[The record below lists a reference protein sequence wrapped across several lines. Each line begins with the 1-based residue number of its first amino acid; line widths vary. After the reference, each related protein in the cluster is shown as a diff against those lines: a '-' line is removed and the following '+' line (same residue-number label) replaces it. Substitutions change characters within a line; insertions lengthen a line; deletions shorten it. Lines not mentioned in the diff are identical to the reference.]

1 MYNENGFRIFL
12 SSYTRIKNNMPVT
25 NRHGKKAVDRRL
37 SSGHKKMKEDEDQ
50 ASKKPGSPSNKKNES
65 EDEQK
70 GDSEQNEGDQE
81 DDENEGD
88 QIKSE
93 NEGDQIKTKGE
104 AANTGPADAIK
115 TIVKIFPSS
124 TKNDEGYYIA
134 DIRVLTDH
142 KKKPFSISDSLDFK
156 LENMLEHISNLS
168 KASQFPVQ
176 KEVKDAGGYIDAS
189 KLDINNYMKHDT
201 TEFLI
206 LPRKYSTPAED
217 AKAKKKEEKEAKE
230 EKAAGGHLGG
240 KKYSRKTKRRVSRT
254 RKEHRKKNI

>member
-1 MYNENGFRIFL
+1 
-12 SSYTRIKNNMPVT
+12 MPVP
-25 NRHGKKAVDRRL
+25 NRLILSRKAVNKR
-37 SSGHKKMKEDEDQ
+37 SSSHHKNAIDHESE
-50 ASKKPGSPSNKKNES
+50 KPGSLSNKTNES
-65 EDEQK
+65 EDQQKESEQK
-70 GDSEQNEGDQE
+70 GKNEGDQKGK
-81 DDENEGD
+81 NEGD
-88 QIKSE
+88 QQDDEKDDKKKSE
-93 NEGDQIKTKGE
+93 KKTKGE

-206 LPRKYSTPAED
+206 LPTKYSTPAED

-230 EKAAGGHLGG
+230 EKAAGGHIGG

>member
-1 MYNENGFRIFL
+1 
-12 SSYTRIKNNMPVT
+12 MPVP
-25 NRHGKKAVDRRL
+25 NRHILSRKAVNKR
-37 SSGHKKMKEDEDQ
+37 SSSHHKNAIDHESE
-50 ASKKPGSPSNKKNES
+50 KPGSLSNKTNES
-65 EDEQK
+65 EDQQKESEQK
-70 GDSEQNEGDQE
+70 GKKESDQKGKNEGDQQ
-81 DDENEGD
+81 DDEKD
-88 QIKSE
+88 DKKKSE
-93 NEGDQIKTKGE
+93 KKTKGE

-206 LPRKYSTPAED
+206 LPTKYSTPAED

>member
-1 MYNENGFRIFL
+1 
-12 SSYTRIKNNMPVT
+12 MPVP
-25 NRHGKKAVDRRL
+25 NRHILSRKAVNKR
-37 SSGHKKMKEDEDQ
+37 SSSHHKNAIDHESE
-50 ASKKPGSPSNKKNES
+50 KPGSLSNKTNES
-65 EDEQK
+65 EDQQKESEQK
-70 GDSEQNEGDQE
+70 GKKEGDQKGKNEGDQQ
-81 DDENEGD
+81 DDEKD
-88 QIKSE
+88 DKKKSE
-93 NEGDQIKTKGE
+93 KKTKGE

-206 LPRKYSTPAED
+206 LPTKYSTPAED

>member
-1 MYNENGFRIFL
+1 
-12 SSYTRIKNNMPVT
+12 MPVT
-25 NRHGKKAVDRRL
+25 NRHSKKAVDRRL
-37 SSGHKKMKEDEDQ
+37 SSGHKKMKEDEDEVS
-50 ASKKPGSPSNKKNES
+50 AKPGSPSNKKNES
-65 EDEQK
+65 ENEQTRE
-70 GDSEQNEGDQE
+70 SEQNEGDKE
-81 DDENEGD
+81 DDENED
-88 QIKSE
+88 DKIKSE
-93 NEGDQIKTKGE
+93 KKTKGE
-104 AANTGPADAIK
+104 AANTGPSDAIK

-206 LPRKYSTPAED
+206 LPTKYSTPTED
-217 AKAKKKEEKEAKE
+217 AKAKKKEEKV
-230 EKAAGGHLGG
+230 AGGHLGG

>member
-1 MYNENGFRIFL
+1 M
-12 SSYTRIKNNMPVT
+12 
-25 NRHGKKAVDRRL
+25 
-37 SSGHKKMKEDEDQ
+37 
-50 ASKKPGSPSNKKNES
+50 
-65 EDEQK
+65 
-70 GDSEQNEGDQE
+70 
-81 DDENEGD
+81 
-88 QIKSE
+88 
-93 NEGDQIKTKGE
+93 
-104 AANTGPADAIK
+104 
-115 TIVKIFPSS
+115 
-124 TKNDEGYYIA
+124 
-134 DIRVLTDH
+134 LTDH

-206 LPRKYSTPAED
+206 LPTKYSTPAED
-217 AKAKKKEEKEAKE
+217 AKSKKKEEKEANE
-230 EKAAGGHLGG
+230 EKAAGGHFGG